1 MGGIRAQLRDS
12 WCPSVPPCIRAYVHT
27 VSRCVFDLCPVGLFG
42 CRILLVIATF
52 SWRLFCS
59 CSLAYQHMV
68 STCTNIRLLPLL
80 INYYYYYCYCCV
92 VVVVD
97 AIVVSGLRDVNAWA
111 G

>member
-1 MGGIRAQLRDS
+1 
-12 WCPSVPPCIRAYVHT
+12 
-27 VSRCVFDLCPVGLFG
+27 
-42 CRILLVIATF
+42 
-52 SWRLFCS
+52 
-59 CSLAYQHMV
+59 MV

-80 INYYYYYCYCCV
+80 IKYYYYYCYCCV